1 MQYPPARRA
10 MLAKLAAV
18 ISAIL
23 ITLAAAAPLA
33 PVQAQSNRAGIV
45 TEPFTVEP
53 GHFRYFLF
61 TVGDRATVAGR
72 FRAQGGS
79 GNDVE
84 VYILDEDGF
93 ENYRNGHR
101 VQTYYNSGRVTVG
114 TINVTLG
121 AGSYYLVFNNSFST
135 VSNKAVSARV
145 ELQY

>member
-1 MQYPPARRA
+1 MQYTPARRA
-10 MLAKLAAV
+10 MLTNLVAV
-18 ISAIL
+18 ISAVI
-23 ITLAAAAPLA
+23 ITLAAAAPLT

-45 TEPFTVEP
+45 AEPFTVEP
-53 GHFRYFLF
+53 GHFRYFPF
-61 TVGDRATVAGR
+61 TVGDHAIVAGR

-84 VYILDEDGF
+84 VYILDGDGF

-121 AGSYYLVFNNSFST
+121 PGSYYLVFNNSFST

>member
-1 MQYPPARRA
+1 MQYPPARRV
-10 MLAKLAAV
+10 MLAKLVAVVSAV
-18 ISAIL
+18 I
-23 ITLAAAAPLA
+23 ITLAAAAPVT
-33 PVQAQSNRAGIV
+33 PVQAQRNRAGIV

-53 GHFRYFLF
+53 GQYRYYPF

-93 ENYRNGHR
+93 ENYKNGHR
-101 VQTYYNSGRVTVG
+101 TQTYYNSGRVTVG

-121 AGSYYLVFNNSFST
+121 SGRYYLVFNNSFST
-135 VSNKAVSARV
+135 VSNKAVNARI

>member
-1 MQYPPARRA
+1 MQHTPARRP

-18 ISAIL
+18 ISAVIITL
-23 ITLAAAAPLA
+23 TLAA
-33 PVQAQSNRAGIV
+33 PVTLVRAQRNGAGIV

-53 GHFRYFLF
+53 GQYRYYPF

-121 AGSYYLVFNNSFST
+121 AGSYYLVFNNGFST
-135 VSNKAVSARV
+135 VSNKAVNARV

>member
-1 MQYPPARRA
+1 MQYTPARSA
-10 MLAKLAAV
+10 MLAKLVTVITAAV
-18 ISAIL
+18 
-23 ITLAAAAPLA
+23 ITLAAFA
-33 PVQAQSNRAGIV
+33 PVTPVRAQSNRVGIV

-53 GHFRYFLF
+53 GHYRYFPF
-61 TVGDRATVAGR
+61 TVEDRATVAGR

-79 GNDVE
+79 GNDIE

-114 TINVTLG
+114 TINVALG
-121 AGSYYLVFNNSFST
+121 SGSYYLVFNNSFST
-135 VSNKAVSARV
+135 VSNKAVNARV

>member
-1 MQYPPARRA
+1 MQYTPTRRA
-10 MLAKLAAV
+10 MLAKLVAV
-18 ISAIL
+18 ISAVIV
-23 ITLAAAAPLA
+23 TLAAAAPVT
-33 PVQAQSNRAGIV
+33 PVQAQRNRASIV
-45 TEPFTVEP
+45 SEPFTVEP
-53 GHFRYFLF
+53 GHYRYFPF

-79 GNDVE
+79 GNDIE
-84 VYILDEDGF
+84 VFILDEDGF

-101 VQTYYNSGRVTVG
+101 VQTYYNSGRITVG

-135 VSNKAVSARV
+135 VSNKAVNARV

>member
-1 MQYPPARRA
+1 MQYTPTRRVT
-10 MLAKLAAV
+10 LTKLVAVIAAV
-18 ISAIL
+18 IM
-23 ITLAAAAPLA
+23 TLAAATSVT
-33 PVQAQSNRAGIV
+33 PVHAQRNRAGIV
-45 TEPFTVEP
+45 SEPFTVEP
-53 GHFRYFLF
+53 GHFRYFQF
-61 TVGDRATVAGR
+61 TVGDRAAVAGR

-84 VYILDEDGF
+84 VYILDEDSL

-121 AGSYYLVFNNSFST
+121 AGRYYLVFNNSFST
-135 VSNKAVSARV
+135 VSNKAVNARV

>member
-1 MQYPPARRA
+1 MQYTPARRV
-10 MLAKLAAV
+10 MLAKLVAVVSAV
-18 ISAIL
+18 I
-23 ITLAAAAPLA
+23 ITLAAAAPVT

-45 TEPFTVEP
+45 AEPFTVEP
-53 GHFRYFLF
+53 GHYRYYPF

-84 VYILDEDGF
+84 VFILDEDGF
-93 ENYRNGHR
+93 ENYKNGHR

-121 AGSYYLVFNNSFST
+121 SGRYYLVFNNSFST
-135 VSNKAVSARV
+135 VSNKAVNARI
-145 ELQY
+145 ELQD

>member
-1 MQYPPARRA
+1 MQYTPARRA
-10 MLAKLAAV
+10 MLAKLVAAISAV
-18 ISAIL
+18 I
-23 ITLAAAAPLA
+23 ITLTAAAPVT

-53 GHFRYFLF
+53 GQYRYFTF
-61 TVGDRATVAGR
+61 TVGDRASVAGR

-121 AGSYYLVFNNSFST
+121 SGRYYLVFNNSFST
-135 VSNKAVSARV
+135 VSNKAVNARV
-145 ELQY
+145 EMQY

>member
-1 MQYPPARRA
+1 MQYTPARST
-10 MLAKLAAV
+10 MLAKLVTV
-18 ISAIL
+18 ISAVI
-23 ITLAAAAPLA
+23 ITLAALA
-33 PVQAQSNRAGIV
+33 PVTPVQARRDRVGIV

-53 GHFRYFLF
+53 GHYRYFPF

-79 GNDVE
+79 GNDIE

-114 TINVTLG
+114 TINVALG
-121 AGSYYLVFNNSFST
+121 SGSYYLVFNNSFST
-135 VSNKAVSARV
+135 VSNKAVNARV
-145 ELQY
+145 ELRY

>member
-1 MQYPPARRA
+1 MQYTPARRA
-10 MLAKLAAV
+10 MLAKFAAV
-18 ISAIL
+18 VSAVV
-23 ITLAAAAPLA
+23 ITLAAAAPVT
-33 PVQAQSNRAGIV
+33 PVHAQSNRAGIV

-53 GHFRYFLF
+53 GQYRYYSF
-61 TVGDRATVAGR
+61 TVGDRASVAGR

-121 AGSYYLVFNNSFST
+121 SGRYYLVFNNSFST
-135 VSNKAVSARV
+135 VSNKAVNARV